1 MNPCVTQANEG
12 LQEQGDM
19 VVLGHKIQLTER
31 EKWDFQQRY
40 RSKIK
45 DTRPPRKRKAKR
57 PVKSK
62 TE

>member
-19 VVLGHKIQLTER
+19 VVLGHKIQLTEQD
-31 EKWDFQQRY
+31 KKDFQSKY

-45 DTRPPRKRKAKR
+45 DTRPPRKRKK
-57 PVKSK
+57 KHD
-62 TE
+62 

>member
-31 EKWDFQQRY
+31 EKKDFQSKY

-45 DTRPPRKRKAKR
+45 EVRGPRARKK
-57 PVKSK
+57 K
-62 TE
+62 TKTNES